1 MQLSREELRKHAEST
16 VESIARVDHTI
27 LAVYLTGSMVTE
39 ENPFLGGAADID
51 LVFIHIGEPKVER
64 EILPLCADLHLDIA
78 HHAQVT
84 YRQKRALRTHP
95 WLGPVLS
102 EASPLYDPQYFLDLI
117 LASVRGLF
125 HQPNYVLQRSQAMLR
140 SARELWRDVKSSP
153 QETDPMLVYQYLNIL
168 ERAAN
173 AIALLEGDP
182 LTERRFLLNFTKRAA
197 AIGHAGL
204 NAGLLGLLGANR
216 VEPSDLAAWVNSWA
230 ALLNAIPESDLPPK
244 LCAERRN
251 YYHKAFS
258 VLLDSD
264 QPQSV
269 LWPLLRT
276 WTLAA
281 RAVPESSPALQ
292 DWNNATSKLSL
303 SRSSLEERILAS
315 DAFLNQVE
323 DIVTQWGRERGA

>member
-1 MQLSREELRKHAEST
+1 MQISREALRKHAETT
-16 VESIARVDHTI
+16 VEKIARVDHTI
-27 LAVYLTGSMVTE
+27 LAVYLTGSMVSE
-39 ENPFLGGAADID
+39 ENPFLGGTADID

-64 EILPLCADLHLDIA
+64 EILPLNEDLHLDIA
-78 HHAQVT
+78 HHPQSK
-84 YRQKRALRTHP
+84 YRQKRELRTHP

-125 HQPNYVLQRSQAMLR
+125 HRPNYVLQRSQAMLQ
-140 SARELWRDVKSSP
+140 SARELWRDLKASP
-153 QETDPMLVYQYLNIL
+153 QEPAPTLVDQYLTVL

-182 LTERRFLLNFTKRAA
+182 LTERRFLLNFPQRAA
-197 AIGHAGL
+197 EVGHAGL
-204 NAGLLGLLGANR
+204 NAGLLGLLGAYR
-216 VEPSDLAAWVNSWA
+216 VEHSDLAAWVDSWTT
-230 ALLNAIPESDLPPK
+230 LLDSIPERDLPPK
-244 LCAERRN
+244 LCAGRRN
-251 YYHKAFS
+251 YYSKAFS

-281 RAVPESSPALQ
+281 HLFPENDPAIQ
-292 DWNNATSKLSL
+292 DWNSAIHRLSL
-303 SRSSLEERILAS
+303 SGASFEDRLLAS
-315 DAFLNQVE
+315 AAFLDQIE
-323 DIVTQWGRERGA
+323 EIVTQWGQERGA